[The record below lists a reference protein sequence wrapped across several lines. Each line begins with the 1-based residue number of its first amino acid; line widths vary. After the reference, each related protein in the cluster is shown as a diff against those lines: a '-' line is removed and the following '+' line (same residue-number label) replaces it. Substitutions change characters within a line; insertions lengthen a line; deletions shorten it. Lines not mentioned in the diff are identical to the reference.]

1 MSWKSRAELKGF
13 NMSYIKNL
21 NSVHLDVLKEVG
33 NIGAGHAATALSTL
47 LNKKIDM
54 TVPDVRIVSFDEMM
68 EMAGGSENVVA
79 GVFLRIEGDAPGSMF
94 FILPLQQA
102 ETFIRALPG
111 DIVFSAEETPYNELA
126 LSALQELGNIL
137 SGSYLS
143 SLSDFT
149 RLSLYPS
156 VPALS
161 IDMVGAIVSFGL
173 LELSQV
179 SDYAIVIDTA
189 LNEES
194 QSNSDSVKGHFF
206 LLPDPDS
213 FQIIFKALGVQGNG

>member
-1 MSWKSRAELKGF
+1 MTFLKSI
-13 NMSYIKNL
+13 SDI
-21 NSVHLDVLKEVG
+21 HLDILKEVG

-54 TVPDVRIVSFDEMM
+54 KVPSVRVVSFDEVM
-68 EMAGGSENVVA
+68 ELAGGADNVVA
-79 GVFLRIEGDAPGSMF
+79 SVFLRIEGEAPGSMF
-94 FILPLQQA
+94 FILPLPQA
-102 ETFIRALPG
+102 EKYIRQLTKNQS
-111 DIVFSAEETPYNELA
+111 FSFSDEQDNELA

-149 RLSLYPS
+149 NLSMYPS

-161 IDMVGAIVSFGL
+161 IDMVGAVISFGL

-189 LNEES
+189 LDEE
-194 QSNSDSVKGHFF
+194 DAKLPESVRGHFF

-213 FQIIFKALGVQGNG
+213 FHIIFSALGVKVDA

>member
-1 MSWKSRAELKGF
+1 MGF
-13 NMSYIKNL
+13 IEKISSI
-21 NSVHLDVLKEVG
+21 HLDILKEIG
-33 NIGAGHAATALSTL
+33 NIGAGHAATALSKL

-54 TVPDVRIVSFDEMM
+54 KVPNVQIVSFDEMM
-68 EMAGGSENVVA
+68 NMAGGAENVVA
-79 GVFLRIEGDAPGSMF
+79 GVFLRIEGEAPGSMF
-94 FILPLQQA
+94 FVLPVEQA
-102 ETFIRALPG
+102 TSFIREMIG
-111 DIVFSAEETPYNELA
+111 DESFSLESPPYSEIG

-149 RLSLYPS
+149 NLSLYPS

-161 IDMVGAIVSFGL
+161 IDMVGAIISYGL
-173 LELSQV
+173 IELSHV

-189 LNEES
+189 LNEDEDES
-194 QSNSDSVKGHFF
+194 AEYVKGHFF

-213 FQIIFKALGVQGNG
+213 FQIIFKSLGVPHND

>member
-1 MSWKSRAELKGF
+1 MTFLKSI
-13 NMSYIKNL
+13 SD
-21 NSVHLDVLKEVG
+21 VHLDILKEVG

-47 LNKKIDM
+47 LNTKIDM
-54 TVPDVRIVSFDEMM
+54 RVPRVRVVSFDEVM
-68 EMAGGSENVVA
+68 ELAGGADNVVA
-79 GVFLRIEGDAPGSMF
+79 SVFLRIEGDAPGSMF
-94 FILPLQQA
+94 FILPLPQA
-102 ETFIRALPG
+102 EKYIGQLIKKQSFTF
-111 DIVFSAEETPYNELA
+111 AEEQENELA

-149 RLSLYPS
+149 QLSLYPS

-161 IDMVGAIVSFGL
+161 IDMVGAVISFGL

-189 LNEES
+189 LDEEDT
-194 QSNSDSVKGHFF
+194 QMPDSVNGHFF

-213 FQIIFKALGVQGNG
+213 FHTIFSALGVKVDA

>member
-1 MSWKSRAELKGF
+1 MSF
-13 NMSYIKNL
+13 HIKI
-21 NSVHLDVLKEVG
+21 SDMHIDILKEVG

-54 TVPDVRIVSFDEMM
+54 KVPNVRVVSFDEMM
-68 EMAGGSENVVA
+68 EMAGGAESVIA
-79 GVFLRIEGDAPGSMF
+79 SVFLRIEGDAPGSMF
-94 FILPLQQA
+94 FVLPLQQA
-102 ETFIRALPG
+102 EKFIRLLI
-111 DIVFSAEETPYNELA
+111 DDQTFSFLDSEVNELA
-126 LSALQELGNIL
+126 LSALQEMGNIL

-149 RLSLYPS
+149 QLNLMPS

-161 IDMVGAIVSFGL
+161 IDMAGAVISSGL

-189 LNEES
+189 LNEDEG
-194 QSNSDSVKGHFF
+194 QADESVKGHFF
-206 LLPDPDS
+206 LLPDPES
-213 FQIIFKALGVQGNG
+213 FNTIFKALGVLVDV

>member
-1 MSWKSRAELKGF
+1 MTFLDKFST
-13 NMSYIKNL
+13 
-21 NSVHLDVLKEVG
+21 VHLDVLKEVG

-47 LNKKIDM
+47 LNKKVDM
-54 TVPDVRIVSFDEMM
+54 RVPKVRIVSFDEMM
-68 EMAGGSENVVA
+68 DMAGGPENIVA
-79 GVFLRIEGDAPGSMF
+79 SVFLRIEGEAPGSMF
-94 FILPLQQA
+94 FVLSLEQA
-102 ETFIRALPG
+102 SMFIKQMIG
-111 DIVFSAEETPYNELA
+111 DVDFSFGKPPYDELA

-149 RLSLYPS
+149 NLDLYPS

-161 IDMVGAIVSFGL
+161 IDMVGAIISFGL
-173 LELSQV
+173 IELSQV

-189 LNEES
+189 LDDDSINVAE
-194 QSNSDSVKGHFF
+194 SVKGHFF

-213 FQIIFKALGVQGNG
+213 FDIIFRALGVPEDE

>member
-1 MSWKSRAELKGF
+1 MSFINKIS
-13 NMSYIKNL
+13 SI
-21 NSVHLDVLKEVG
+21 HLDILKEIG

-54 TVPDVRIVSFDEMM
+54 KVPNVRIVSFDEMM
-68 EMAGGSENVVA
+68 ELAGGPDNIVA
-79 GVFLRIEGDAPGSMF
+79 SVFLRIDGEAPGSMF
-94 FILPLQQA
+94 FVLSLEQA
-102 ETFIRALPG
+102 SHFIYQMTG
-111 DIVFSAEETPYNELA
+111 EENIDFTSPPYPEIA
-126 LSALQELGNIL
+126 VSALQELGNIL

-149 RLSLYPS
+149 RLHLYPS

-161 IDMVGAIVSFGL
+161 IDMVGAVISFGL

-189 LNEES
+189 LNEADA
-194 QSNSDSVKGHFF
+194 QFGSVKGHFF
-206 LLPDPDS
+206 LLPDPNS
-213 FQIIFKALGVQGNG
+213 FEIIFSALGVPVNE

>member
-1 MSWKSRAELKGF
+1 MTFLKSISA
-13 NMSYIKNL
+13 
-21 NSVHLDVLKEVG
+21 VHLDILKEVG

-54 TVPDVRIVSFDEMM
+54 KVPSVRVVSFDEVMDL
-68 EMAGGSENVVA
+68 AGGADNVVA
-79 GVFLRIEGDAPGSMF
+79 SVFLRIEGEAPGSMF
-94 FILPLQQA
+94 FILPLQHA
-102 ETFIRALPG
+102 EKFIGQLI
-111 DIVFSAEETPYNELA
+111 DEQSFSFSEQPENDLA
-126 LSALQELGNIL
+126 FSALQELGNIL

-149 RLSLYPS
+149 GLTLYPS

-161 IDMVGAIVSFGL
+161 IDMVGAVISFGL

-189 LNEES
+189 LDEEDALLD
-194 QSNSDSVKGHFF
+194 DSVKGHFF

-213 FQIIFKALGVQGNG
+213 FNTIFKALGVMIDA

>member
-1 MSWKSRAELKGF
+1 MSF
-13 NMSYIKNL
+13 HIKI
-21 NSVHLDVLKEVG
+21 SDMHIDILKEVG

-54 TVPDVRIVSFDEMM
+54 KVPNVRIVSFDEMM
-68 EMAGGSENVVA
+68 EMAGGAESVIA
-79 GVFLRIEGDAPGSMF
+79 SVFLRIEGDAPGSMF
-94 FILPLQQA
+94 FVLPLQQA
-102 ETFIRALPG
+102 EKFIRLLIG
-111 DIVFSAEETPYNELA
+111 DQTFSFSDSKVNELA
-126 LSALQELGNIL
+126 LSALQEMGNIL

-149 RLSLYPS
+149 QLNLMPS

-161 IDMVGAIVSFGL
+161 IDMAGAVISFGL

-189 LNEES
+189 LNEDEGPTDES
-194 QSNSDSVKGHFF
+194 VRGHFF

-213 FQIIFKALGVQGNG
+213 FNTIFKALGVLVDV

>member
-1 MSWKSRAELKGF
+1 MTFLKSI
-13 NMSYIKNL
+13 SDI
-21 NSVHLDVLKEVG
+21 HLDILKEVG

-47 LNKKIDM
+47 LNTKIDM
-54 TVPDVRIVSFDEMM
+54 KVPRVRVVSFDEVM
-68 EMAGGSENVVA
+68 ELAGGAENVVA
-79 GVFLRIEGDAPGSMF
+79 SVFLRIEGDAPGSMF
-94 FILPLQQA
+94 FILPLPQA
-102 ETFIRALPG
+102 EKYIGQL
-111 DIVFSAEETPYNELA
+111 IKKQSFSFSEEQDNELA

-149 RLSLYPS
+149 QLSLYPS

-161 IDMVGAIVSFGL
+161 IDMVGAVISFGL

-189 LNEES
+189 LDEEDT
-194 QSNSDSVKGHFF
+194 QMPDSVNGHFF

-213 FQIIFKALGVQGNG
+213 FHTIFSALGVKVDA